1 MGRADAVGQNIRRQ
15 NTEKE
20 SSSMGEKSVQ
30 KKKYILDTARQ
41 VFVEKG
47 YKSVTMKDIV
57 EACGISRGGLYL
69 YFDSTEQILLEILQI
84 EAEETDDIFT
94 QNIAEE
100 NTAADILTLFLKEQK
115 KELLQKKDN
124 LTAAIYE
131 YFFEHKTTDKNN
143 MLRKQFEAGVR
154 VIEKLIEAGI
164 ASGEFYCE
172 NPKGAASNI
181 MYVLEGMK
189 INAQTFG
196 ITEKMVDEQLLYIME
211 GLIID

>member
-1 MGRADAVGQNIRRQ
+1 
-15 NTEKE
+15 
-20 SSSMGEKSVQ
+20 MGEKSVQ
-30 KKKYILDTARQ
+30 KRKYILDTAKK

-57 EACGISRGGLYL
+57 EACDISRGGLYL
-69 YFDSTEQILLEILQI
+69 YFDSTEQILLEILQM
-84 EAEETDDIFT
+84 EAEETDDVFT
-94 QNIAEE
+94 QNITQED
-100 NTAADILTLFLKEQK
+100 TAADILTLFLKEQK
-115 KELLQKKDN
+115 KELLQKN
-124 LTAAIYE
+124 TLTVAIYE
-131 YFFEHKTTDKNN
+131 YFFAQKTADKNH
-143 MLRKQFEAGVR
+143 MLRRQFEAGVR

-196 ITEKMVDEQLLYIME
+196 VTEKMVDEQLLYIME

>member
-1 MGRADAVGQNIRRQ
+1 
-15 NTEKE
+15 
-20 SSSMGEKSVQ
+20 MGEKSVQ
-30 KKKYILDTARQ
+30 KKKYILDTARK

-47 YKSVTMKDIV
+47 YKNVTMKDIV

-69 YFDSTEQILLEILQI
+69 YFDSTEQILLEILQM
-84 EAEETDDIFT
+84 EAEETDDIFSE
-94 QNIAEE
+94 NITEGD
-100 NTAADILTLFLKEQK
+100 TAADILTLFLKEQK
-115 KELLQKKDN
+115 KELLQKN
-124 LTAAIYE
+124 TLTVAVYE
-131 YFFEHKTTDKNN
+131 YFFENRQADKNN
-143 MLRKQFEAGVR
+143 MLRKQFDAGVR
-154 VIEKLIEAGI
+154 VLEKLIETGI

-196 ITEKMVDEQLLYIME
+196 ISEKKVDEQLLYIME